1 MGICFLFYLGELEQ
15 RARNAMGGGDKLMIV
30 ANVLFW
36 RPAIYPLFTM
46 IAGSQLIWW
55 AGTIVVFT
63 GVPA

>member
-1 MGICFLFYLGELEQ
+1 
-15 RARNAMGGGDKLMIV
+15 MIV

-36 RPAIYPLFTM
+36 GPAIYPLFTM